1 MIDRPKTPTHLAHA
15 SSWREVNG
23 PLFRKYVAL
32 LLAMVWVVL
41 LINALFEAGFAYQEH
56 KASLIRIQREQAQAA
71 ADKIGQFI
79 KEIESQ
85 VGWTTQLPWS
95 ASTTEQRRFDSLRLL
110 RQVPAITELSQ
121 LDSSGKERLRVSRIA
136 MDELDSNRDFSKEP
150 KFTEAVA
157 NKVYYGPVYF
167 RRESEPYM
175 TLALA
180 GTRREAGVSVAEVS
194 LKLIWDVVSQIKIGE
209 HGQAYV
215 VDAEGRLIAHP
226 DISLVLRNTDM
237 TRLPQVKAAR
247 SAATG
252 TPIEPVQVG
261 QDVRGRNVL
270 TAYAPV
276 APLGWQLFAELPV
289 SEAYAPLYQSMARSG
304 ALLLAGLALAF
315 LAGLFLVRRMVLP
328 IHAIRAGA
336 AHIGSGDLTQ
346 RISITTGDEL
356 EALADQ
362 FNRMAEQ
369 LQDSYAYLERK
380 VEERTHQ
387 LELANLAKSRFLAAA
402 SHDLR
407 QPLHALGLFVAQLR
421 DHMKSAEGGR
431 LVERIDAAVTAMNEL
446 FNALLDISK
455 LDAGVLSANLVEF
468 PISQV
473 LRRIEST
480 FAEAA
485 REKGL
490 SFQLVLSSAWVRSDP
505 ILLERIILNLVSNAV
520 RYTTSGSVV
529 VGCRRR
535 GDTVHIE
542 VWDTGPGI
550 PENQRRNIFGE
561 FYRLAGDNTHG
572 GLGLGLAIVD
582 RLCKLLGHQIQLV
595 STMGKG
601 SRFSVAMPMVAARA
615 QIVEPQPAEVAINAT
630 RGKLVI
636 VVDDDELV
644 LESMGGLLRS
654 WGCRVVAAATPDEA
668 LADLG
673 PGERPDLIICDY
685 RLANGQSGI
694 AAIAELRK
702 AHGAPVPA
710 FLMSGDTAPERL
722 REARE
727 SGHHL
732 LHKPLRAMALRTMI
746 NRLLKNS
753 NVAGAA

>member
-194 LKLIWDVVSQIKIGE
+194 LKLIWDVVAQIKIGE